1 MARLPGESEDD
12 LLRTAAL
19 QNATAIL
26 QARVKAER
34 ALLSARE
41 ALEKQSQW
49 LEITLSSIAE
59 GVISTDA
66 EGQVTFLNGVA
77 GLLIGWTP
85 ADAIGRPVADVFSLL
100 DERTRQPLTNPALV
114 AMRDGVVAG
123 PSGQT
128 TLVASDGAERP
139 VEYSA
144 APMRDH
150 AGGIIGSVL
159 VLRDVTEQVRAQE
172 VQAWLAAI
180 VQSSQD
186 AVIGKSLDGTILSWN
201 GAAERLFGYTSA
213 EAIGRPIALIIP
225 REHAA
230 EERENMARIRR
241 GQPVEQL
248 ESRRLSSG
256 GRVIDVAL
264 TISPVH
270 DATGRVI
277 GASTV
282 ARDIGEQKRHEEAL
296 REAARRKDEF
306 LALLAHEL
314 RNPLA
319 PLRTALQVMRLGQD
333 PAAVGH
339 ARAVME
345 RQLGHMVRLVDD
357 LLDVSRVSRN
367 QIELRPAR
375 MGLAEALSSAVET
388 AQPGITAA
396 RHTLVVTPPVTDVEL
411 VGDLTRLSQVFSNL
425 LTNAAKYTPAGG
437 RIWLETTVGDGE
449 VIVAVRDTGIGMAPE
464 SLPTVFEMFSQVDRS
479 MERTTGGLGIGLALA
494 KGLVLMHGGT
504 IAAESPGL
512 GKGSTFTVRLPL
524 PADQERSLGAATP
537 VAAAE
542 PVEHRSRRVLIAVD
556 YRDSATSMAVLLEL
570 QGDEV
575 RTVHSGLEAVAT
587 AETFRPDVIL
597 MDVGMPGLNGYD
609 ATRRIR
615 EQPWGRD
622 IVIVA
627 VTGWGQTTDKALA
640 REAGCNAHLV
650 KPVDLLALDR
660 VLADEGR

>member
-59 GVISTDA
+59 GVISTDVQ
-66 EGQVTFLNGVA
+66 GQVTFLNGVA
-77 GLLIGWTP
+77 GSLIGRAP
-85 ADAIGRPVADVFSLL
+85 EDAVGRPVAEVFSLL
-100 DERTRQPLTNPALV
+100 DEGTRQPIENPALV
-114 AMRDGVVAG
+114 ALRNTVVPGVSG
-123 PSGQT
+123 PT
-128 TLVASDGAERP
+128 TLVARDGLERP

-144 APMRDH
+144 APMRDR

-186 AVIGKSLDGTILSWN
+186 AVIGKSLDGIILSWN
-201 GAAERLFGYTSA
+201 AAAERLFGYTSA
-213 EAIGRPIALIIP
+213 GAIGRPIALIIP
-225 REHAA
+225 PEHAA

-248 ESRRLSSG
+248 ESHRLSSG
-256 GRVIDVAL
+256 GRAIDVAL

-270 DATGRVI
+270 DVTGRVI

-282 ARDIGEQKRHEEAL
+282 ARDISERKRHEEAL

-319 PLRTALQVMRLGQD
+319 PLRTALQVIRLGQD
-333 PAAVGH
+333 PAAASH

-375 MGLAEALSSAVET
+375 MRLAEALSSAVET

-396 RHTLVVTPPVTDVEL
+396 RHTLVVTPPATDVEL
-411 VGDLTRLSQVFSNL
+411 VGDFTRLSQVFSNL

-437 RIWLETTVGDGE
+437 RIWVETTLADGE
-449 VIVAVRDTGIGMAPE
+449 VVVTVRDTGIGMSAD
-464 SLPTVFEMFSQVDRS
+464 SLPMVFEMFSQVDRS

-524 PADQERSLGAATP
+524 PVDRDRTLAPAVP
-537 VAAAE
+537 VTAAE
-542 PVEHRSRRVLIAVD
+542 RVEHRSRRVLIADD
-556 YRDSATSMAVLLEL
+556 YRDSATSMAVL
-570 QGDEV
+570 
-575 RTVHSGLEAVAT
+575 
-587 AETFRPDVIL
+587 RPDVIL

-615 EQPWGRD
+615 AQPWGRD

-627 VTGWGQTTDKALA
+627 VTGWGQVTDKERA

-650 KPVDLLALDR
+650 KPVDLRALDR
-660 VLADEGR
+660 VLAEEGP

>member
-524 PADQERSLGAATP
+524 PADQERSLGAVTP

-542 PVEHRSRRVLIAVD
+542 PVEHRSRRVLIADD